1 MAISLQVFASL
12 THPRSV
18 TVEGITLEI
27 RRLSAAEALAVR
39 AAHAEPRPPIRKD
52 PSVGSIGAG
61 SFTDEDDPAYRAS
74 YHEWL
79 MSRAAADL
87 AVASGYVASD
97 GSTCPD
103 YRQDSVTFRAW
114 IVKAAAEI
122 KSAVPRGTLDAFFA
136 EIHASPKPAEV
147 RKDAEGAL
155 KN

>member
-1 MAISLQVFASL
+1 MITLEAFASL
-12 THPRSV
+12 TAARRV
-18 TVEGITLEI
+18 TVEGVTLDI

-39 AAHAEPRPPIRKD
+39 AAHTEPRPPIRKD
-52 PSVGSIGAG
+52 PTTGSVGAAP
-61 SFTDEDDPAYRAS
+61 FTDDDDPGYRAA

-87 AVASGYVASD
+87 AVASGYVAID

-103 YRQDSVTFRAW
+103 YRADTAKFRAW
-114 IVKAAAEI
+114 VLKAAAEI

-136 EIHASPKPAEV
+136 EIHASPKPAEA
-147 RKDAEGAL
+147 RAAADDAV